1 MSDTQLLTAREDAS
15 VAAERLLV
23 LGEKSSTPG
32 PGVMAPGQLQKESA
46 EETVPQQPD
55 AETRSL
61 DSQPAPGIMRALR
74 EVRTLVGRGL
84 CRLGIHRGPW
94 VYPHEGNCTQ
104 SRACARC
111 GATHTRTK
119 HQREWHYIRE
129 RTCEQVRSCGRCD
142 AANGERTRHD
152 WGETYDLE
160 RRWWQNEKR
169 AHRCLRCGVVEEW
182 TVSDA
187 D

>member
-61 DSQPAPGIMRALR
+61 DSQPAPGIMRRCEKSGPSSEEACAGWGFI
-74 EVRTLVGRGL
+74 EGRGYTRMKATAL
-84 CRLGIHRGPW
+84 SRGHVPDAELLTHAPSTSASGTTYANAPANRYGA
-94 VYPHEGNCTQ
+94 VG
-104 SRACARC
+104 
-111 GATHTRTK
+111 GATLPTVKGPAT
-119 HQREWHYIRE
+119 I
-129 RTCEQVRSCGRCD
+129 
-142 AANGERTRHD
+142 
-152 WGETYDLE
+152 
-160 RRWWQNEKR
+160 
-169 AHRCLRCGVVEEW
+169 GVKPMI
-182 TVSDA
+182 
-187 D
+187 